1 MTTISLE
8 IEDSKVNIVLNLIKN
23 LRKDIIKKYHISND
37 TFEIKDFTNINKSA
51 LKNIWDNDEDEVY
64 NKYLKV

>member
-51 LKNIWDNDEDEVY
+51 LNNIWDNDEDEVY
-64 NKYLKV
+64 DKYLKV

>member
-64 NKYLKV
+64 DKYLKV